1 MVRNLNLVARCLL
14 LGLAVLVAGSGAR
27 ADDSATEPVRIGE
40 INSYARLGAFTEPYR
55 KGWELAVAEI
65 NAAGGVLGGRP
76 LEVISRDDN
85 AKPADALRAAGEL
98 VNRHQ
103 VDLLAGTFLS
113 NVGLAVSDFAR
124 HNKVLFVAAE
134 PLTDALVWEKGNR
147 YTFRLRPSTY
157 MQTAML
163 VARAKELPVTRWA
176 TVAPNY
182 EYGQSAVRVF
192 RTLMEEARPDV
203 EFVAEQWPALFKL
216 DAGATVAA
224 LEAARP
230 EAIFNVTFSADLAK
244 FVREGT
250 TRGLFEGRPVVSLLS
265 GEPEY
270 LEPLGAEAP
279 ADWLVT
285 GYPVDQIDSREHRA
299 FVDAY
304 QAAHGEMPKMGSLVG
319 YNTIVSIAAMLEKA
333 GTTET
338 EAMIE
343 ALEGL
348 EVKTPLGPIG
358 WRASDHQST
367 MGAWVGRLE
376 VRDGAGRMTDWS
388 YVPGEAVLPP
398 APAVQA
404 LRPAGQ

>member
-1 MVRNLNLVARCLL
+1 MLSFVRKTLL
-14 LGLAVLVAGSGAR
+14 LGLAVVAGATASHA
-27 ADDSATEPVRIGE
+27 ADPSAEPVRIGE

-55 KGWELAVAEI
+55 KGWELAVQQI

-85 AKPADALRAAGEL
+85 ASPADALRAAGEL
-98 VNRHQ
+98 LNRHQ

-113 NVGLAVSDFAR
+113 NVGLAVSDFAA

-134 PLTDALVWEKGNR
+134 PLTDAMIWEKGNH

-163 VARAKELPVTRWA
+163 VAQAKDLPVTRWA

-192 RTLMEEARPDV
+192 KTLMSEARPDV

-224 LEAARP
+224 LEAAQP
-230 EAIFNVTFSADLAK
+230 EAIFNVTFSADLGK

-250 TRGLFEGRPVVSLLS
+250 TRGLFEGREVVSLLS

-270 LEPLGAEAP
+270 LEPLGAETP
-279 ADWLVT
+279 AGWLVT
-285 GYPVDQIDSREHRA
+285 GYPVAQIDTPEHRA
-299 FVDAY
+299 FVEAY
-304 QAAHGEMPKMGSLVG
+304 QAAYGELPKMGSMVG
-319 YNTIVSIAAMLEKA
+319 YNTFVSIAAMLDAA
-333 GTTET
+333 GDTDTET
-338 EAMIE
+338 MIA

-348 EVKTPLGPIG
+348 EVKTPLGPIT
-358 WRASDHQST
+358 WRESDHQST

-376 VRDGAGRMTDWS
+376 VKDGAGRMADWS

-398 APAVQA
+398 ASAVEA
-404 LRPAGQ
+404 LRPSGQ